1 MTKPGASSSTAAP
14 ATATNLR
21 VKVRLFAAFRERA
34 GAPEVE
40 VEVHPGASMRDVVAA
55 VVCRAPTLAGVV
67 DAARPVRNQEFVSLD
82 AAVAASDELALLPP
96 VSGGSEGRRFWLT
109 EEPLDAAEVSR
120 VVEDPACG
128 AVVTFV
134 GAVRRENEGRE
145 VDYLEYEAYPGMAEA
160 KMAEIAGEIEARW
173 GITRVAMV
181 HRLGRC
187 EVGEASI
194 VIAVASGHRREA
206 FEACHYAIDR
216 VKEIVPIWKREVWKD
231 GAVWIGM
238 KP

>member
-1 MTKPGASSSTAAP
+1 M
-14 ATATNLR
+14 
-21 VKVRLFAAFRERA
+21 
-34 GAPEVE
+34 
-40 VEVHPGASMRDVVAA
+40 D
-55 VVCRAPTLAGVV
+55 
-67 DAARPVRNQEFVSLD
+67 
-82 AAVAASDELALLPP
+82 
-96 VSGGSEGRRFWLT
+96 RFWLT
-109 EEPLDAAEVSR
+109 DQPLDAAAVTR
-120 VVEDPACG
+120 LVEDPGCG

-160 KMAEIAGEIEARW
+160 KMAEIGAEIRQRW
-173 GITRVAMV
+173 GLGQVAIV

-194 VIAVASGHRREA
+194 VIAVASPHRREA

-238 KP
+238 HA

>member
-1 MTKPGASSSTAAP
+1 VSETRFWL
-14 ATATNLR
+14 TNE
-21 VKVRLFAAFRERA
+21 RLD
-34 GAPEVE
+34 P
-40 VEVHPGASMRDVVAA
+40 
-55 VVCRAPTLAGVV
+55 
-67 DAARPVRNQEFVSLD
+67 
-82 AAVAASDELALLPP
+82 AAVAAL
-96 VSGGSEGRRFWLT
+96 
-109 EEPLDAAEVSR
+109 
-120 VVEDPACG
+120 VEDPGCG

-134 GAVRRENEGRE
+134 GNVRRDNEGRD

-160 KMAEIAGEIEARW
+160 KMAEIGEEIRQRW
-173 GITRVAMV
+173 GPTRFAMV

-194 VIAVASGHRREA
+194 VIAVASPHRREA

-238 KP
+238 HA

>member
-1 MTKPGASSSTAAP
+1 
-14 ATATNLR
+14 
-21 VKVRLFAAFRERA
+21 
-34 GAPEVE
+34 
-40 VEVHPGASMRDVVAA
+40 
-55 VVCRAPTLAGVV
+55 
-67 DAARPVRNQEFVSLD
+67 VSE
-82 AAVAASDELALLPP
+82 S
-96 VSGGSEGRRFWLT
+96 RFWLT
-109 EEPLDAAEVSR
+109 NDRLDPAAVAGL
-120 VVEDPACG
+120 VEDPGCG

-134 GAVRRENEGRE
+134 GNVRRDNEGRD

-160 KMAEIAGEIEARW
+160 KMAEIGEEIRQRW
-173 GITRVAMV
+173 GLSQVAMA

-194 VIAVASGHRREA
+194 VIAVASPHRREA

-238 KP
+238 HA

>member
-1 MTKPGASSSTAAP
+1 MAET
-14 ATATNLR
+14 
-21 VKVRLFAAFRERA
+21 
-34 GAPEVE
+34 
-40 VEVHPGASMRDVVAA
+40 
-55 VVCRAPTLAGVV
+55 
-67 DAARPVRNQEFVSLD
+67 
-82 AAVAASDELALLPP
+82 
-96 VSGGSEGRRFWLT
+96 RFWLT
-109 EEPLDAAEVSR
+109 GDPLDPAALTSL
-120 VVEDPACG
+120 VENPGCG

-134 GAVRRENEGRE
+134 GTVRRDNEGRD

-160 KMAEIAGEIEARW
+160 KMAEIGDEIRQRW
-173 GITRVAMV
+173 GLTEVAIV

-194 VIAVASGHRREA
+194 VIAVASPHRREA

-238 KP
+238 HA

>member
-1 MTKPGASSSTAAP
+1 
-14 ATATNLR
+14 
-21 VKVRLFAAFRERA
+21 
-34 GAPEVE
+34 
-40 VEVHPGASMRDVVAA
+40 
-55 VVCRAPTLAGVV
+55 
-67 DAARPVRNQEFVSLD
+67 VS
-82 AAVAASDELALLPP
+82 EP
-96 VSGGSEGRRFWLT
+96 RFWLT
-109 EEPLDAAEVSR
+109 DERLDPAAVTR
-120 VVEDPACG
+120 LIEDPGCG

-134 GAVRRENEGRE
+134 GNVRRDNEGRD

-160 KMAEIAGEIEARW
+160 KMAEIGEEIRQRW
-173 GITRVAMV
+173 GLTQFAMV

-194 VIAVASGHRREA
+194 VIAVASPHRRAA

-238 KP
+238 HA

>member
-1 MTKPGASSSTAAP
+1 
-14 ATATNLR
+14 
-21 VKVRLFAAFRERA
+21 
-34 GAPEVE
+34 
-40 VEVHPGASMRDVVAA
+40 
-55 VVCRAPTLAGVV
+55 
-67 DAARPVRNQEFVSLD
+67 VSE
-82 AAVAASDELALLPP
+82 S
-96 VSGGSEGRRFWLT
+96 RFWLT
-109 EEPLDAAEVSR
+109 NDRLDLGAVARLVEEPG
-120 VVEDPACG
+120 CG

-134 GAVRRENEGRE
+134 GNVRRDNEGRD

-160 KMAEIAGEIEARW
+160 KMAEIGAEIGQRW
-173 GITRVAMV
+173 GLSQVAIV

-194 VIAVASGHRREA
+194 VIAVASPHRREA

-238 KP
+238 HA